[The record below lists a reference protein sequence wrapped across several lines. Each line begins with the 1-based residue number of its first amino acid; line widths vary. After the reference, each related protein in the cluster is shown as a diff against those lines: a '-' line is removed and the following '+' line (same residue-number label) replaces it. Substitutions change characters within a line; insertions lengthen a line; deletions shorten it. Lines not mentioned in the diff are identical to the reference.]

1 MPNSQAQVAT
11 SMAGSYLFKLAKH
24 FAKKVPVRQATEVA
38 EVDFEFGH
46 CRLAWLGGEAAP
58 VLHVACQAP
67 DEASLQRMQN
77 VVESHLALMTRREP
91 LELRWT
97 A

>member
-1 MPNSQAQVAT
+1 MPTSQASVAT
-11 SMAGSYLFKLAKH
+11 PMAGQFLFKLAKH

-46 CRLAWLGGEAAP
+46 CRLAWQGGEAAP
-58 VLHVACQAP
+58 VLHFACDAP
-67 DEASLQRMQN
+67 DAASLQRMQN

-91 LELRWT
+91 LEIKWT
-97 A
+97 D